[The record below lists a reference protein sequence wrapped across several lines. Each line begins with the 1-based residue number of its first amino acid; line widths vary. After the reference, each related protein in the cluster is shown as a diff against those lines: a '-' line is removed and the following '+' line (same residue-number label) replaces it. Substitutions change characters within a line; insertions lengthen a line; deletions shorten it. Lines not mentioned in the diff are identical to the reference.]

1 MKVPDA
7 RTMLITRARL
17 VEIVISCTRLKLII
31 NKGVVLELGPI
42 SREVVLS
49 INIKLK

>member
-7 RTMLITRARL
+7 RTMLIMRARL
-17 VEIVISCTRLKLII
+17 VAIVISCMRLQLI
-31 NKGVVLELGPI
+31 NDGVVLEIGPL

-49 INIKLK
+49 INTKQK

>member
-1 MKVPDA
+1 MTVSNA

-17 VEIVISCTRLKLII
+17 VEIVISCTRLKLI